1 MAAKLNEDEL
11 NLAAYAPTAI
21 ERERTLANSRSTLL
35 PEEIP
40 AKLRCGLC
48 NLVAVNA
55 VKLPCCETSICDKC
69 ESARQSKWRT
79 TTAHSNTTS
88 GQAALPEQCTICE
101 HQPLSPDVCTPMKSL
116 RMTIKAH
123 LKTELKRRTA
133 QASAASAA
141 PAASAPTPTQ
151 APVEAESVFQ
161 ETPAPAPAQDE
172 DAPQTA
178 SEATVEAANNE
189 GAVVTSTEQHDT
201 DQGDLLH
208 TNVRFSRARYTN
220 FRERWLTQNPGQN
233 GINRGTPDRGR
244 RR

>member
-1 MAAKLNEDEL
+1 MCPRLTLLFA
-11 NLAAYAPTAI
+11 
-21 ERERTLANSRSTLL
+21 LANSCSTLL

-69 ESARQSKWRT
+69 EPARSGLDHT
-79 TTAHSNTTS
+79 THSNIIS
-88 GQAALPEQCTICE
+88 GQAGLPEQCTICE

-133 QASAASAA
+133 QASAATNA
-141 PAASAPTPTQ
+141 PAAVAPTPT
-151 APVEAESVFQ
+151 
-161 ETPAPAPAQDE
+161 PAPAEIESHPQETQAAASAEEE
-172 DAPQTA
+172 DASHTA

-189 GAVVTSTEQHDT
+189 EAVVTSTEQQDA
-201 DQGDLLH
+201 DQGDMVP
-208 TNVRFSRARYTN
+208 TNVRVHRYKHAKLRTLANQYIRATLNQPRNT
-220 FRERWLTQNPGQN
+220 RPKKASTTKTRPIRATW
-233 GINRGTPDRGR
+233 R
-244 RR
+244 

>member
-1 MAAKLNEDEL
+1 MKTSTISPCTHEPVSN
-11 NLAAYAPTAI
+11 TW
-21 ERERTLANSRSTLL
+21 TSANSHSTLL

-69 ESARQSKWRT
+69 ESSHSYRHVK
-79 TTAHSNTTS
+79 AHANATS

-133 QASAASAA
+133 QASAASAT
-141 PAASAPTPTQ
+141 PAVAVPTPTP
-151 APVEAESVFQ
+151 APAEAESLPQ
-161 ETPAPAPAQDE
+161 DTPAPAPIQE
-172 DAPQTA
+172 EEAPQTA

-189 GAVVTSTEQHDT
+189 GAVVASTEQQDA
-201 DQGDLLH
+201 DQGDMLH
-208 TNVRFSRARYTN
+208 TNVRFPRSFT
-220 FRERWLTQNPGQN
+220 L
-233 GINRGTPDRGR
+233 ICGR
-244 RR
+244 